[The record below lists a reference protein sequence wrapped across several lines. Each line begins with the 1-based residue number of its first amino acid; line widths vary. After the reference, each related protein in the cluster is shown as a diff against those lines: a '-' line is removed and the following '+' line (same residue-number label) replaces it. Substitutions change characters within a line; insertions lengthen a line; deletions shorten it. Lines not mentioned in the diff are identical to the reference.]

1 VDAEE
6 VETMDARGDKACCYD
21 GARDEGAHYDG
32 GRLGRAGGERD
43 NWASEMEV
51 ALAHRE
57 AEQV

>member
-1 VDAEE
+1 
-6 VETMDARGDKACCYD
+6 MDARGDKACCYD
-21 GARDEGAHYDG
+21 GARDEGAHYNG